1 MSTQFRPAIAGKVVI
16 VTGASSGIGE
26 STALEFAR
34 AGAAVV
40 LAARRVERLEGLV
53 NRIELDGGQALA
65 VPTDLRDFD
74 QITHLVQRT
83 VRAFERIDVLANIA
97 GWGHYDWYEN
107 LSPEDL
113 RQSYET
119 NILGMAELTRQVV
132 PVMKNQRSGFILNMS
147 SYASKIS
154 IPPLGVY
161 SSTKSAVEGLT
172 DGLRRE
178 LAQWGITVIRI

>member
-1 MSTQFRPAIAGKVVI
+1 MDSHFRPAIAGKVVV

-40 LAARRVERLEGLV
+40 LAARRADRLERLADQIKSEG
-53 NRIELDGGQALA
+53 GHAMP

-74 QITHLVQRT
+74 QITNLVQRT
-83 VRAFERIDVLANIA
+83 IRVFERVDVLANIA

-107 LSPEDL
+107 LSPDDL
-113 RQSYET
+113 RQSFET
-119 NILGMAELTRQVV
+119 NILGMAELTRQVM
-132 PVMKNQRSGFILNMS
+132 PVMKNQRCGLILNMS

-154 IPPLGVY
+154 IP
-161 SSTKSAVEGLT
+161 
-172 DGLRRE
+172 
-178 LAQWGITVIRI
+178 